1 MKMQRN
7 RFLYF
12 AGTVAV
18 FIVVWFAIN
27 LIAVKAR

>member
-12 AGTVAV
+12 AVTVAV
-18 FIVVWFAIN
+18 VIVVWFGINFLAI
-27 LIAVKAR
+27 RTR